1 VDPVSKMSL
10 LYLVTGATACAYGL
24 LLLWSA
30 KHAGEEPGPDHWLNS
45 EEVKS
50 SRFNTLENMRF
61 FMRPERKNI
70 SFSRSKGRA
79 YGMLAI
85 GLALIVMA
93 FT

>member
-1 VDPVSKMSL
+1 MSL
-10 LYLVTGATACAYGL
+10 LYLVTGAMACVYGA

-30 KHAGEEPGPDHWLNS
+30 KNAGAEPGTEHWLNS
-45 EEVKS
+45 EEVRQ
-50 SRFNTLENMRF
+50 SRFNSLENMRY
-61 FMRPERKNI
+61 FMKPERKNI

-79 YGMLAI
+79 YAMLAI